1 MLAALKIV
9 FGVVV
14 YRLRKLEMAN
24 LAGAVSI
31 ALALHLPWLEVGYRT
46 AFAFLLNVLVYLNN
60 DYHDIGTDLRSTD
73 KDAEKSRFFAE
84 HLRAALL
91 AQWMLVAILVGL
103 ALVLD
108 RGLLVALVAGGGSC
122 ILYSAKLKHTP
133 GWDIVAMM
141 VWGAGMPLC
150 GSPLDNMLGFCLA
163 LQLGFFSGVFESVQ
177 VMRDADQDALEG
189 LRTTGVVLGKARTL
203 LLARALMIVASAYAL
218 LVLHPLAAAITA
230 GTLILPFAPDRVE
243 QYWTRIKMVYGVAW
257 LALCGFVYL
266 YGHSQGLLVTIG
278 RAAS

>member
-1 MLAALKIV
+1 MLAGLQIV
-9 FGVVV
+9 IGVVV

-73 KDAEKSRFFAE
+73 KDAHKSRFFAE
-84 HLRAALL
+84 HMRAALV
-91 AQWMLVAILVGL
+91 AQWVLVAILAAA
-103 ALVLD
+103 ALLID

-122 ILYSAKLKHTP
+122 ILYSAKLKHLP
-133 GWDIVAMM
+133 GWDIIAMM
-141 VWGAGMPLC
+141 IWGAAMPLC
-150 GSPLDNMLGFCLA
+150 GSPLDSTLGLCLA
-163 LQLGFFSGVFESVQ
+163 LQLGLFSGVFESVQ

-203 LLARALMIVASAYAL
+203 VLARAIMVASSVYAL
-218 LVLHPLAAAITA
+218 LVLHPLAALIGA
-230 GTLILPFAPDRVE
+230 GTLVLPFAPDQVE
-243 QYWTRIKMVYGVAW
+243 RYWTRIKMVYGVAW

-266 YGHSQGLLVTIG
+266 YGHSQGLLVSIG
-278 RAAS
+278 RAPS